1 MPKLS
6 TCLQNHRQA
15 KLKWIMWLTSV
26 LFVFY
31 KYVIEVYP
39 SVITKLLMVDLKIDA
54 AWFGSLAAS
63 YYYSYTLFQIPAG
76 LLIDRFGIRK
86 MTTAAIFLCA
96 LGAYFFSQSHSLLF
110 ASASRFLMGLGGT
123 FAILSTLKLSAN
135 WFPSSLFA
143 FLTGLMLTLGTLG
156 AVFGQAPLAL
166 YMHAIGWRG
175 ALFDVALF
183 GLILA
188 CAFFFIIRDK
198 PQTIKQIKNEKA
210 EKKIPL
216 GTALLQTLK
225 HQQTWVLSVYSGLSF
240 APVMAFGGLWGVSF
254 LETKYSHS
262 TATAGFLSSLIF
274 IGFAF
279 GAPLWGWLSTRLG
292 KRKPTMFWGSVCA
305 FFILLFILYAP
316 IHSIVLLGTL
326 LFLFGFS
333 LSAFL
338 LSFSMIHESNI
349 PMLTASAI
357 GIMNT
362 LNGLFGAITDPLI
375 GFILDLGLGR
385 KSLNTNVFITKD
397 FEIALSFLPL
407 YLIACLGL
415 LFFIKETHCK
425 QRQERK
431 T

>member
-1 MPKLS
+1 MPKGVTDS
-6 TCLQNHRQA
+6 QYTKR
-15 KLKWIMWLTSV
+15 KWIMWAICV

-39 SVITKLLMVDLKIDA
+39 SVITKKLMLDLKIDA

-86 MTTAAIFLCA
+86 MTTAAIILCS
-96 LGAYFFSQSHSLLF
+96 LGTYFFSLSQGIVT
-110 ASASRFLMGLGGT
+110 ASTSRFLMGLGGT
-123 FAILSTLKLSAN
+123 FAVLTTLKLTAN

-143 FLTGLMLTLGTLG
+143 LLTGLMLTLGTLG
-156 AVFGQAPLAL
+156 AVFGQAPLGL
-166 YMHAIGWRG
+166 YMHAIGWREG
-175 ALFDVALF
+175 LFDVALF
-183 GLILA
+183 GLVLA
-188 CAFFFIIRDK
+188 GVFFFIVRDR
-198 PQTIKQIKNEKA
+198 PQTMDQISNERA

-216 GTALLQTLK
+216 GHALLNALK
-225 HQQTWVLSVYSGLSF
+225 HKQTWVLSIYSGLSF
-240 APVMAFGGLWGVSF
+240 APIMAFGGLWGVSF
-254 LETKYSHS
+254 LETKYNHT

-274 IGFAF
+274 IGFAL

-292 KRKPTMFWGSVCA
+292 KRKPVMFWGSLFS
-305 FFILLFILYAP
+305 FFILISVVYAP
-316 IHSIVLLGTL
+316 IHSFGLLGTS
-326 LFLFGFS
+326 LFLFGFF

-338 LSFSMIHESNI
+338 LSFTMIHESNI

-385 KSLNTNVFITKD
+385 KGFNIDVFTSKD
-397 FEIALSFLPL
+397 FEIALSFLPA
-407 YLIACLGL
+407 YLIICLGL
-415 LFFIKETHCK
+415 LFFLKETYCK
-425 QRQERK
+425 QREERK